1 MEHTIK
7 DSDYNRVLVKL
18 SGESLKGDSNLGINY
33 ESLNFLANEFKEA
46 TELGVQIA
54 VVIGGGNFWRGH
66 EWEAL
71 GMDRAT
77 ADYTGMLATLMNALA
92 LQDSLEKNGMAV
104 RTMSALEVQAVA
116 ETYIRRK
123 ATSLLSKKRIVIF
136 GAGIGD
142 PFMTTDTAAALRSI
156 EIGADILCMSKN
168 QVDGVY
174 DSDPISN
181 PNAKKFDNLEYI
193 DAINLRLKI
202 MDGTALSLCM
212 ENDLPIVV
220 FDLFKKGN
228 LSKVLSGLKIG
239 TTISNSKTKNS

>member
-1 MEHTIK
+1 
-7 DSDYNRVLVKL
+7 LVKL
-18 SGESLKGDSNLGINY
+18 SGESLKGDSSLGIDY
-33 ESLNFLANEFKEA
+33 ESLNYLANEFKEA
-46 TELGVQIA
+46 TKLGVQIA

-66 EWEAL
+66 EWESL

-92 LQDSLEKNGMAV
+92 LQDALEKHGMPV

-123 ATSLLSKKRIVIF
+123 ATSHLNKKRIVIF

-142 PFMTTDTAAALRSI
+142 PYMTTDTAAALRSI

-174 DSDPISN
+174 DSDPHNN

-220 FDLFKKGN
+220 FDLFKPGN
-228 LSKVLSGLKIG
+228 LTKVLSGTKIG
-239 TTISNSKTKNS
+239 TTISNSKTKNI